1 MSSKEAIKDYFES
14 IANKR
19 LVWKKRNRFY
29 HRCLE
34 KYFAYLIPEN
44 KRVLEIGCGTG
55 DLLAAVK
62 PSYGVGIDFSEN
74 MIAIAR
80 ARYPELNFIH
90 ADIEEFESVPAGK
103 YSNDTF
109 DYIIMSDLL
118 HTLWDVQKSLQ
129 QLKRFCR
136 PDTRI
141 IISSYNFFWEPLLRF
156 GELIGIKQ
164 KSPNSNW
171 LSYHVILNLLDI
183 EGFQTISNIRKILLP
198 KYIPILNFIFNKI
211 LVNLPLIN
219 YLGLVNF
226 VIARPFQKE
235 KKELTVSIIIPAKNE
250 KGNIEDAVRRM
261 PVFGRSQE
269 FIFVEGFS
277 TDHTY
282 EEMLRVK
289 DVYKEKNI
297 KVIRQS
303 GTGKGNAVREG
314 FEAAGGEVL
323 VILDAD
329 LTTPPEDLPKFYNA
343 LSERRGEFINGCRL
357 VYPMEK
363 QAMRFLNLIGN
374 KFFSVFF
381 TYLLGQRLKDTLCG
395 TKMLLKSDYEKIKA
409 NRTYFGDFDPF
420 GDFDLLFGAAKL
432 NLKIAEVIVRYK
444 ERTYGSTQISR
455 FRHGLLLLRM
465 SFFAAFKLKFN

>member
-1 MSSKEAIKDYFES
+1 MSSKAAIKDYFES

-34 KYFAYLIPEN
+34 KYFAYLIPES
-44 KRVLEIGCGTG
+44 KKVLEVGCGAG
-55 DLLAAVK
+55 DLLSAVK

-80 ARYPELNFIH
+80 SRHPELNFIY
-90 ADIEEFESVPAGK
+90 ADIEEFENVPAEK
-103 YSNDTF
+103 YSNETF

-136 PDTRI
+136 QDTRI

-156 GELIGIKQ
+156 GELIRIKQ

-171 LSYHVILNLLDI
+171 LSYHDILNLLDI
-183 EGFQTISNIRKILLP
+183 EGFQAISNIRKILLP
-198 KYIPILNFIFNKI
+198 KYIPVLNFIFNKV
-211 LVNLPLIN
+211 LVNLPLFN

-226 VIARPFQKE
+226 IIARPLQNERKE
-235 KKELTVSIIIPAKNE
+235 FTISVIIPAKNE
-250 KGNIEDAVRRM
+250 KGNVEDAIRRM

-282 EEMLRVK
+282 KEMLRVK

-303 GTGKGNAVREG
+303 GTGKKNAVREG
-314 FEAAGGEVL
+314 FEAASGEVL
-323 VILDAD
+323 MILDAD
-329 LTTPPEDLPKFYNA
+329 LTTPPEDLPKFHNA
-343 LSERRGEFINGCRL
+343 LSEGRGEFINGCRL

-363 QAMRFLNLIGN
+363 EAMRYLNRWGN
-374 KFFSVFF
+374 KFFSIFF

-395 TKMLLKSDYEKIKA
+395 TKVLFKSDYEKIKV
-409 NRTYFGDFDPF
+409 NRSYFGDFDPF

-432 NLKIAEVIVRYK
+432 SLKIAEVPVRYK
-444 ERTYGSTQISR
+444 ERTYGRTQISR
-455 FRHGLLLLRM
+455 FKHGWLLLKM
-465 SFFAAFKLKFN
+465 SMLAAFKMKFI